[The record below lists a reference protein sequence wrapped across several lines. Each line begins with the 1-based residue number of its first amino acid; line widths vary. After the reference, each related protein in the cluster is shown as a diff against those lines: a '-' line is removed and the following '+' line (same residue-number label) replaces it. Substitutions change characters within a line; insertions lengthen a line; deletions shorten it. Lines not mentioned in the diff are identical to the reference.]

1 MAKRATKPK
10 IFKHAIE
17 RLSPRVNWEHQKA
30 VNAWLRRNTVN
41 GDKDAIFFT
50 LKFHR
55 KCLDDFGKTGI
66 NEAYAIKL
74 VSKWLNRLDR
84 TKGSKRAIRAG
95 HRIERVVFKHKGFSG
110 ENIHFHGVLLIEG
123 DVCAALANCKNFWKQ
138 ERGNGWIDYQRSVFE
153 VARNNYAVS
162 HYSAH
167 EVYKLGVE
175 DSWVVEQT
183 HMNNNGVRIAK
194 DEAIR
199 RTERTQELRKLR
211 LEKEAREKAQS
222 HIEATI

>member
-1 MAKRATKPK
+1 MGKANTKRKHH
-10 IFKHAIE
+10 KHAVE
-17 RLSPRVNWEHQKA
+17 RLSPRVNAEHQQA
-30 VNAWLRRNTVN
+30 VNAWLRRNTVD

-95 HRIERVVFKHKGFSG
+95 HRIERVVFKHKGFNG

-123 DVCAALANCKNFWKQ
+123 DVRAVLADCKNFWKQ
-138 ERGNGWIDYQRSVFE
+138 ERGNGWVDYQRSVFE
-153 VARNNYAVS
+153 VAQSNYAVS

-194 DEAIR
+194 DEAAR

>member
-1 MAKRATKPK
+1 MSKANTRRKYH
-10 IFKHAIE
+10 KHEVE
-17 RLSPRVNWEHQKA
+17 RLSPRENAEHQQA
-30 VNAWLRRNTVN
+30 VNSWLRLNTVD
-41 GDKDAIFFT
+41 GGKDAIFFT

-74 VSKWLNRLDR
+74 VNKWLNRLDR

-123 DVCAALANCKNFWKQ
+123 DVRKTLADCKNFWKQ
-138 ERGNGWIDYQRSVFE
+138 ERGNGWVDFQRSLFE
-153 VARNNYAVS
+153 VAQSKYAVS
-162 HYSAH
+162 YYSAH

-183 HMNNNGVRIAK
+183 HMNNNGVRYAK
-194 DEAIR
+194 DEAAR
-199 RTERTQELRKLR
+199 RTEITQELRKLR
-211 LEKEAREKAQS
+211 LEKKAREKA
-222 HIEATI
+222 

>member
-1 MAKRATKPK
+1 MGRTNTKR
-10 IFKHAIE
+10 KHHKHSVE
-17 RLSPRVNWEHQKA
+17 RLSPRVNAEHQQA
-30 VNAWLRRNTVN
+30 VNAWLRRNTVD
-41 GDKDAIFFT
+41 GDKVAIFFT

-55 KCLDDFGKTGI
+55 KRLDDFGKTGI
-66 NEAYAIKL
+66 NEAHANKL
-74 VSKWLNRLDR
+74 ASKWLNRLDR
-84 TKGSKRAIRAG
+84 TKGSKRAVAAG

-123 DVCAALANCKNFWKQ
+123 DVEAALADCKDFWKQ
-138 ERGNGWIDYQRSVFE
+138 ERGNGWVDYKRSVFE
-153 VARNNYAVS
+153 IARSNYAVS

-194 DEAIR
+194 DEAAR
-199 RTERTQELRKLR
+199 QTQRTQELRKLR
-211 LEKEAREKAQS
+211 LEREAREKTQS